1 MNRMLQRENLSAY
14 LDNELSPADKA
25 LTEERMLGNPSLK
38 QEYDGLKFVK
48 ESIGNLTPLPQDEFF
63 YTRLQERL
71 KENSK
76 SKFFFLR
83 KPVLVFGTLSLILM
97 AVFRFEPDIL
107 DDFITQQK
115 EHLTDLYSANLQPLL
130 YTAGF
135 SSEDLFNF
143 AFNNI
148 LPLNK
153 ESDQILSF
161 GTDASGKGIIEVKS
175 AGFSA
180 APVSF
185 KTFVA
190 TLGLKE
196 AEIAAV
202 DSILNSYTDE
212 IATAVLVNENNTV
225 AVNSNLWEYKNAL
238 RADLFSYITSVNK
251 NVGKVYAP
259 DVTIS
264 PVELK
269 KLAGSI
275 RNVPKSDL
283 YYLISSDTIFSRQ
296 LDVDVAR
303 FTSGM
308 NDMDYSINNT
318 AGNLKVKVDFK
329 KDLTPSGAAS
339 TNRDDLQVVFDSN
352 YCRVVVPKA
361 EGFAFVMPEL
371 DSMLERLDTLTSSI
385 RQFSVTVKIDTP
397 GKRKEYKYKM
407 KSVNPDSIK
416 NFVFNGT
423 FPGGKGGA
431 AVFNDSV
438 FNQLHKFFQDSLSAF
453 RSYNFKGESL
463 DSPAKLFNFNW
474 GDSMAIKF
482 NAPDNLKKEL
492 ELLRKEMN
500 RFREE
505 MENFRREVRPNKKA
519 EKKPI
524 EI

>member
-1 MNRMLQRENLSAY
+1 MNKMLQRENLSAY
-14 LDNELSPADKA
+14 LDNELSQADKA
-25 LTEERMLGNPSLK
+25 LTEERMLSNPSLK
-38 QEYDGLKFVK
+38 KEFDGLKFVK
-48 ESIGNLTPLPQDEFF
+48 ESVGNLTPLPQDEYF
-63 YTRLQERL
+63 YTRLQGRI
-71 KENSK
+71 KDDTK
-76 SKFFFLR
+76 SRFYFLR
-83 KPVLVFGTLSLILM
+83 KPVLIFGTLTLILM
-97 AVFRFEPDIL
+97 AVFRFEPQIL
-107 DDFITQQK
+107 DDFITMQK

-175 AGFSA
+175 AGFNS

-185 KTFVA
+185 NAFVT

-196 AEIAAV
+196 AEIAVV
-202 DSILNSYTDE
+202 DSILKSYTDE

-251 NVGKVYAP
+251 NVGAVYSP
-259 DVTIS
+259 DVPIS

-283 YYLISSDTIFSRQ
+283 YYLISADTIFSRQ

-303 FTSGM
+303 FTSDGYDISS
-308 NDMDYSINNT
+308 NFNNT
-318 AGNLKVKVDFK
+318 AGNLKVKVDFR
-329 KDLTPSGAAS
+329 KDVTPPSS
-339 TNRDDLQVVFDSN
+339 SFSNYDDLQVVFDSN
-352 YCRVVVPKA
+352 YCRVIVPKV
-361 EGFAFVMPEL
+361 EGFTFSVPDL
-371 DSMLERLDTLTSSI
+371 DNMLERLDTLTSSI
-385 RQFSVTVKIDTP
+385 RQFSVTVKIDSP
-397 GKRKEYKYKM
+397 GKKKEYKYKM
-407 KSVNPDSIK
+407 KSVNPDSVK
-416 NFVFNGT
+416 NFVFKGN
-423 FPGGKGGA
+423 FPGGSGA

-438 FNQLHKFFQDSLSAF
+438 FNQLHKFFQDTLSTF
-453 RSYNFKGESL
+453 RNYNFKQESL
-463 DSPAKLFNFNW
+463 DSLAKYFNFNW
-474 GDSMAIKF
+474 GDSLALKF
-482 NAPDNLKKEL
+482 STPSNLKKEL
-492 ELLRKEMN
+492 ELLRREMN

-505 MENFRREVRPNKKA
+505 MENFRREVRPEKKA
-519 EKKPI
+519 DKKPI